1 MNPKALREQR
11 AKLVADFRAIYDR
24 AESEKR
30 TLNSD
35 ELVQARGINDEIA
48 RLKEQID
55 LAEALEVEER
65 GLVPE
70 TQRETRAA
78 RTEEATPETT
88 AVRRAL
94 DAYLRHGAEGVSA
107 EHRGVLAQYQ
117 ARSQNTISGPSG
129 GYLVR
134 PDMSLYTSIVEAMKF
149 FGGVRQMG
157 ATVLS
162 TTTGADLP
170 MPTTNDTANEGAIV
184 NEEGSHLGGTD
195 VAIGQR
201 VLKAYLYSSKVVKV
215 SLQLLQD
222 IDFPI
227 EGFLGRLFGQRIA
240 RVHNRH
246 CTVGT
251 GVNQPQ
257 GYLVAAPVGKTTSGA
272 TAITFDEV
280 LDLVHSVDRAYRAQG
295 AFSMHDSTALA
306 LKKLKDL
313 NGQYIWQASV
323 QVGAPDRLLGYPIV
337 YNNDI
342 PTIATGQRTIAFGD
356 HSAYYLRDVSAFQVV
371 RLNELYAENGQV
383 GFLAFSRHDGGL
395 IDAGTGPIKVLQ
407 QA

>member
-24 AESEKR
+24 AEAEKR
-30 TLNSD
+30 PLND
-35 ELVQARGINDEIA
+35 AELAQARSINDDIA
-48 RLKEQID
+48 RLKQQID
-55 LAEALEVEER
+55 LAEQLEAEER
-65 GLVPE
+65 SLVPE
-70 TQRETRAA
+70 TQRETRG
-78 RTEEATPETT
+78 EPKPETASIGQ
-88 AVRRAL
+88 AV
-94 DAYLRHGAEGVSA
+94 DAYLR
-107 EHRGVLAQYQ
+107 RGEAGLSSEQRSSLAAYQ
-117 ARSQNTISGPSG
+117 SRGQNTIGGPAG

-134 PDMSLYTSIVEAMKF
+134 PDVSMYTSIVEALKF
-149 FGGVRQMG
+149 FGGVRNMG
-157 ATVLS
+157 ATVL
-162 TTTGADLP
+162 TTSTGADLP
-170 MPTTNDTANEGAIV
+170 MPTDNDTAQEGVIV
-184 NEEGSHLGGTD
+184 SEEGSHAGGTD
-195 VAIGQR
+195 IAIGQR
-201 VLKAYLYSSKVVKV
+201 VFKAFMYSSKVVKV
-215 SLQLLQD
+215 SLQFLQD
-222 IDFPI
+222 ADFPV
-227 EGFLGRLFGQRIA
+227 ESYLGRKFGMRIA

-257 GYLVAAPVGKTTSGA
+257 GYIPAATVGKTAASG

-280 LDLVHSVDRAYRAQG
+280 LDLVHSVDRAYRSQAS
-295 AFSMHDSTALA
+295 FSMHDSTALL

-323 QVGAPDRLLGYPIV
+323 QAGAPDRLLGFPIV

-342 PTIATGQRTIAFGD
+342 PTVATGQRTIAFGD

>member
-24 AESEKR
+24 AEAEKR
-30 TLNSD
+30 ALTDD
-35 ELVQARGINDEIA
+35 ELSQCRGINDDIA
-48 RLKEQID
+48 RLKTQID
-55 LAEALEVEER
+55 LAESLEAEER

-70 TQRETRAA
+70 TQRETRAT
-78 RTEEATPETT
+78 TEQAPETASVAK
-88 AVRRAL
+88 AVVT
-94 DAYLRHGAEGVSA
+94 YLRHGESGLSA
-107 EHRGVLAQYQ
+107 EHRAVLTQYQ
-117 ARSQNTISGPSG
+117 SRAQNTIGGPAG

-134 PDMSLYTSIVEAMKF
+134 PDMSLYTSIVEAQKF
-149 FGGVRQMG
+149 FGGVRAMG
-157 ATVLS
+157 ATVIS

-170 MPTTNDTANEGAIV
+170 MPTDNDTAQEGVIV
-184 NEEGSHLGGTD
+184 SEEGSHAGGTD
-195 VAIGQR
+195 VSIGQR
-201 VLKAYLYSSKVVKV
+201 ILKAFMYSSKVVKV

-222 IDFPI
+222 ADFPI
-227 EGFLGRLFGQRIA
+227 EAYLGRKFGQRIA

-257 GYLVAAPVGKTTSGA
+257 GYISAATVGKTA
-272 TAITFDEV
+272 AAVAAVTFDEV
-280 LDLVHSVDRAYRAQG
+280 LDLVHAVDRAYRAMG

-306 LKKLKDL
+306 LRKLKDAQ
-313 NGQYIWQASV
+313 GQYLWQPSV
-323 QVGAPDRLLGYPIV
+323 QAGQADRMLGYPVI

-342 PTIATGQRTIAFGD
+342 PTLATGNRTIAFGD